1 MKFLTRNTTQ
11 SPFYTRPSVT
21 LWDRRLTWLRWLG
34 YLTCLIIVLQTSS
47 YLFGYPETNIIQA
60 VYAALH
66 RPILRPCQYHGTV
79 GVWDKVAGDDSP
91 APDALG
97 MAHDRR
103 DKRFYEGGTLTLTST
118 EFADTSHPV
127 PLIYDPYPAYNS
139 RKWKKKFHGKFQP
152 CLGPRGRDLDRR
164 SAEDMVQVY
173 KGQQAG
179 FPAPRFGSY
188 EALDLDGNVCTDRYS
203 RFGAYGYDDDGEDEV
218 PGFTRPSAVPW
229 CEVDWHMLQNLCLER
244 NADRYDSTE
253 TVNYS
258 SQSPLA
264 FDLPGNLTNHG
275 SHLCVLRV

>member
-103 DKRFYEGGTLTLTST
+103 CVPILST
-118 EFADTSHPV
+118 
-127 PLIYDPYPAYNS
+127 
-139 RKWKKKFHGKFQP
+139 
-152 CLGPRGRDLDRR
+152 
-164 SAEDMVQVY
+164 
-173 KGQQAG
+173 
-179 FPAPRFGSY
+179 
-188 EALDLDGNVCTDRYS
+188 
-203 RFGAYGYDDDGEDEV
+203 
-218 PGFTRPSAVPW
+218 
-229 CEVDWHMLQNLCLER
+229 
-244 NADRYDSTE
+244 
-253 TVNYS
+253 
-258 SQSPLA
+258 
-264 FDLPGNLTNHG
+264 
-275 SHLCVLRV
+275 LRVYCPGGIKIMLKMILILETSDSMRAAP